1 MKKLFTILLAGLMV
15 FSMASCAGENADA
28 DGTDGNKDN
37 PAATTTKATITT
49 AQKTVTTP
57 NFDDPIDPD
66 QPEDWTLMELK
77 TDWHYKLFNCP
88 TLYNSADEGTS
99 YDPELDEMAAWL
111 AEKGEEWYKDEAVLA
126 EMAGWEVQTAPMGD
140 RYDALGDGNSPIGW
154 AGDMHGLIGYTT
166 FELTEEQM
174 TWVAAADINDIY
186 MDVWYDNTFY
196 IWINGTLV
204 YSHDG
209 EGAPQSQGGAD
220 WNDALE
226 PKDFM
231 EGVDIREI
239 LKEGENNI
247 VVSLKDGWGG
257 REFIMALE
265 CIY

>member
-1 MKKLFTILLAGLMV
+1 MKKLFTLLLAGLMV
-15 FSMASCAGENADA
+15 FSMASCAGDNTDA
-28 DGTDGNKDN
+28 DSTDGSNA
-37 PAATTTKATITT
+37 AATTTKANTTT

-57 NFDDPIDPD
+57 DVIDQKDDPETPD
-66 QPEDWTLMELK
+66 DWTLMSLK

-88 TLYNSADEGTS
+88 TLYSSVDEGVA

-111 AEKGEEWYKDEAVLA
+111 TEKGDEWYKDETVLT
-126 EMAGWEVQTAPMGD
+126 EMAGWNVNTAPMGD
-140 RYDALGDGNSPIGW
+140 RYDGLGDGNSPIGW
-154 AGDMHGLIGYTT
+154 SGDVHGIICYTT

-174 TWVAAADINDIY
+174 GWVAAAEINDIY
-186 MDVWYDNTFY
+186 MDMWYDNTIY

-209 EGAPQSQGGAD
+209 EGAPQNQGGDD

-226 PKDFM
+226 PVDFM
-231 EGVDIREI
+231 EGVDIRDI
-239 LKEGENNI
+239 LQAGENNI

-265 CIY
+265 CVY